1 MGSKV
6 PSLTRRNSVFQN
18 GGYSLTIRL
27 RLLEITFAY
36 MVADCALRDEP
47 RLIFTTVLM
56 MCRRRAFLDWKG
68 VALKT
73 AKR

>member
-1 MGSKV
+1 
-6 PSLTRRNSVFQN
+6 
-18 GGYSLTIRL
+18 
-27 RLLEITFAY
+27 

-47 RLIFTTVLM
+47 RLIFATVLM